1 MVHLKQDFLHFDIL
15 NQNIPSLD
23 REMGLTYV
31 ILLILLASVDD
42 KDLKCYVSF
51 TYFYRLRLDLKGLST
66 TSTLQSF
73 YFHSKKSTWQCRYY
87 QPI

>member
-31 ILLILLASVDD
+31 ILLIL
-42 KDLKCYVSF
+42 
-51 TYFYRLRLDLKGLST
+51 
-66 TSTLQSF
+66 
-73 YFHSKKSTWQCRYY
+73 
-87 QPI
+87 